1 MRLWLRLGFTVAMV
15 LLVFAAAACTAGKV
29 ADLRGAAEK
38 GDAQAQYN
46 IGLMYYQGKGVAQD
60 HKQAAAWW
68 RRAADQGL
76 AQAPSTIWG

>member
-1 MRLWLRLGFTVAMV
+1 MRLWLRLGFTVVMV

-46 IGLMYYQGKGVAQD
+46 IGLMYYQGKGVVQD
-60 HKQAAAWW
+60 YK
-68 RRAADQGL
+68 
-76 AQAPSTIWG
+76 